1 MSAAES
7 AASPPSKRD
16 LASWWKTFK
25 KNTKKE
31 EERVNVVNAPA
42 GIFGVPLHE
51 SIIYANVAISL
62 MNEAKE
68 SFIYGYV
75 PIVVAKCGVFL
86 KEKATDV
93 EGIFRLSGS
102 AKRIKELQAVFDSPD
117 RYGKGLDWTG
127 YTVHDAANILRR
139 YLNQLPQPIVPLDF
153 YDRFR
158 DPLRSHQAQAVGD
171 MEAQAQDIGDF
182 DGEQAIRT
190 YQRLIT
196 ELPPLNRQLLLYILD
211 LLSVFASKSDL
222 NRMTS
227 ANLAAIFQPGL
238 ISHPSHDMSPQEYR
252 LSQDVLI
259 FLIENQDNFLIGMT
273 GTAVDEKTVRE
284 VQSGASPRQ
293 PSTPTGTKTT
303 PGALGRSASGAS
315 AGADSLRKF
324 GGIRRNVSVSSKHS
338 KTSSNVPSPMPA
350 SPGAQYASTPTSN
363 GVHRS
368 NTVPSNKSPALS
380 TSRFNREPLTPNS
393 SGFSPGGTLLAKGR
407 SSSPGSKLV
416 PAAYDERTA
425 STSSSITPTAE
436 RPTTLL
442 AVGEV
447 DERGRGREVLLANDK
462 AGPHGP
468 ATGQGN
474 LASLPALV
482 PVQGNQSSTGTPS
495 RERKASIIFTKSP
508 GSDGERKDAR
518 QPNKLRKKR
527 VPGSANPSAHSSTN
541 SLQGSPDSPANQ
553 AFYTPMP
560 TPGAGSLAQSDPM
573 ASLSPIPSSTKATPF
588 SEMPPPGGD
597 GASDQHYLQTQDP
610 FHQFSGATLKPRQS
624 SPTSLH
630 SRSSLTDHS
639 ELEHIDD
646 QGIRSEQQEKKS
658 RWRLS
663 SSGKKIGQLSTAS
676 GGASS
681 SQLGSNAIAER
692 SASSVGSFNRPRKS
706 FTNDSH
712 QFGTESSSTGL
723 PSTSTLQHPSNE
735 SGPVKDRDMAPPRE
749 RAPSQENAEKK
760 GPIGWL
766 KAKVAQAK
774 EDRKEREAEREKERA
789 KSPSRNGSGNKPNL
803 PAASALE
810 SMPVRGKS
818 MDVRREEVA
827 AAAAGVPIAG
837 ASLPGAPVVGAP
849 LPAAPLSAAGMANG
863 AISPTDKTPT

>member
-1 MSAAES
+1 M
-7 AASPPSKRD
+7 
-16 LASWWKTFK
+16 
-25 KNTKKE
+25 
-31 EERVNVVNAPA
+31 
-42 GIFGVPLHE
+42 
-51 SIIYANVAISL
+51 
-62 MNEAKE
+62 
-68 SFIYGYV
+68 
-75 PIVVAKCGVFL
+75 
-86 KEKATDV
+86 
-93 EGIFRLSGS
+93 
-102 AKRIKELQAVFDSPD
+102 FDSPD

-158 DPLRSHQAQAVGD
+158 DPVRGHQAQAVGD
-171 MEAQAQDIGDF
+171 MEAQAQDVGDF
-182 DGEQAIRT
+182 DVDQAIRT

-273 GTAVDEKTVRE
+273 GTAADEKTVRE
-284 VQSGASPRQ
+284 VQNGASPRQ
-293 PSTPTGTKTT
+293 PSTPTGTKST
-303 PGALGRSASGAS
+303 PGALGRSASNAS
-315 AGADSLRKF
+315 AGADSIRKF
-324 GGIRRNVSVSSKHS
+324 GPRRNVSVSSKHS
-338 KTSSNVPSPMPA
+338 KNSSNAPSPMPA
-350 SPGAQYASTPTSN
+350 SPGAQYTSSPASN

-393 SGFSPGGTLLAKGR
+393 PSFQLGRTLLTKDR

-416 PAAYDERTA
+416 PTAVGERTA
-425 STSSSITPTAE
+425 STSPSVTPTAE
-436 RPTTLL
+436 RPTALL

-447 DERGRGREVLLANDK
+447 DERGRGREGPLGNDT
-462 AGPHGP
+462 ASPQGP
-468 ATGQGN
+468 APGH
-474 LASLPALV
+474 
-482 PVQGNQSSTGTPS
+482 GNQTGLGTPN
-495 RERKASIIFTKSP
+495 RERKVSNIFTKSSD
-508 GSDGERKDAR
+508 SDGERKDLR

-527 VPGSANPSAHSSTN
+527 VPDSVNPSAHSSTN
-541 SLQGSPDSPANQ
+541 SLHGTPDSPANQ

-560 TPGAGSLAQSDPM
+560 TPGASTHAMSDPM
-573 ASLSPIPSSTKATPF
+573 ASLSPIPSNTKATSA
-588 SEMPPPGGD
+588 SEMPPPAWD
-597 GASDQHYLQTQDP
+597 GTLDQNHMQMQEQLHYLP
-610 FHQFSGATLKPRQS
+610 GATLKPRQS
-624 SPTSLH
+624 SPTSFH
-630 SRSSLTDHS
+630 SRSSATDQS

-646 QGIRSEQQEKKS
+646 QGVGSEKQGKKS

-663 SSGKKIGQLSTAS
+663 SSAGKKSGQLSIAS

-692 SASSVGSFNRPRKS
+692 SVSSIGSFNRSRKS
-706 FTNDSH
+706 FTNDSR
-712 QFGTESSSTGL
+712 QLGIESASTGL
-723 PSTSTLQHPSNE
+723 PSTTSLQNTGNE
-735 SGPVKDRDMAPPRE
+735 PGPVMAGEMGPPPRE

-774 EDRKEREAEREKERA
+774 EDRKEREAEKEKERA
-789 KSPSRNGSGNKPNL
+789 KSPPRNGSGSKQIL
-803 PAASALE
+803 SAAPAQE
-810 SMPVRGKS
+810 TMPVRGKS
-818 MDVRREEVA
+818 MDVKREEVA
-827 AAAAGVPIAG
+827 PAAG
-837 ASLPGAPVVGAP
+837 ASVPGAPVPGAP
-849 LPAAPLSAAGMANG
+849 VSVAPVSGAPVSVAPVSGAPVSGAPVSGSPVSVAPVSGAPVPAAAVSNGLEPSLGGPL
-863 AISPTDKTPT
+863 T